1 MSAEKN
7 LLRYECPSV
16 QITIFSFEDIVT
28 ASNPGDSGGS
38 SVGGPLGGGGVE
50 NDGGWT
56 ER

>member
-38 SVGGPLGGGGVE
+38 SAGGPLGGGGVE